1 MSEIDAVRLN
11 FGARNLLL
19 NVTLGVIMF
28 GVALNLTVEGFKRL
42 VRHPR
47 PALIGVCA
55 QFLPL
60 PAITFLL
67 VWVLQPRPS
76 IALGMILVA
85 TCPGGNISN
94 FMSLNAE
101 ANTALSITLTA
112 AATVGAIVLTP
123 LNPSFWGGL
132 YPPAASILTTMDV
145 SFGRVFEPSPS
156 SSACPSSWACPSGG
170 PLRYGHSD

>member
-1 MSEIDAVRLN
+1 
-11 FGARNLLL
+11 
-19 NVTLGVIMF
+19 
-28 GVALNLTVEGFKRL
+28 
-42 VRHPR
+42 
-47 PALIGVCA
+47 
-55 QFLPL
+55 
-60 PAITFLL
+60 
-67 VWVLQPRPS
+67 
-76 IALGMILVA
+76 
-85 TCPGGNISN
+85 
-94 FMSLNAE
+94 MSLNAE

-123 LNPSFWGGL
+123 LNLSFWGGL